1 MTHSIVVGAGV
12 VGLSIAWEL
21 VKRGHRVTVVERGR
35 IGRQASWA
43 GAGILLPANEQT
55 AVHPLEQLTAL
66 SNRLHAEWS
75 AELRSET
82 GIDNGYQVCG
92 GVYLAR
98 SAGEQAALAGLQ
110 SFWDE
115 CQIKYCPMSSK
126 ELAKRYNFIE
136 TSQIRAAMSVPE
148 EAQIRNP
155 LHLLALESA
164 CQLRGVD
171 LVSHAE
177 EVVFETQGNE
187 LVAIRLGERR
197 ITADV
202 FCVAAGAWSSQVL
215 TPLGIQLPMI
225 PVRGQM
231 LLYQSSR
238 FLLKTILNE
247 GSRYIVPRQDGHLLV
262 GSTTEEAGFQNLTTA
277 EGIRELKEFA
287 ERLIPKL
294 TSERLLNSWAGLRPA
309 TYDGFPY
316 LGKMPNWEN
325 GFVATGHF
333 KVGLQQSTGTAVLM
347 AELIETQT
355 PTVEMAVFAP
365 SRVPEF
371 GV

>member
-1 MTHSIVVGAGV
+1 MTHSVVIGAGV

-21 VKRGHRVTVVERGR
+21 AKREHRVTVVERGP

-43 GAGILLPANEQT
+43 GAGILLPTNEET
-55 AVHPLEQLTAL
+55 AVHPLDQLSAL

-98 SAGEQAALAGLQ
+98 SPGEQAALAGLQ

-115 CQIKYCPMSSK
+115 CQIEYGPISNE
-126 ELAKRYNFIE
+126 ELARKQPFLE
-136 TSQIRAAMSVPE
+136 TGQIRAAVSVPG

-155 LHLLALESA
+155 LHLLALEAA
-164 CQLRGVD
+164 CQARGVD

-177 EVVFETQGNE
+177 GMVFETHENE
-187 LVAIRLGERR
+187 LVAIRVGDRR
-197 ITADV
+197 IAADI

-215 TPLGIQLPMI
+215 EPLGSLLPMI

-231 LLYQSSR
+231 LLYRSPHV
-238 FLLKTILNE
+238 LLKTILNE

-262 GSTTEEAGFQNLTTA
+262 GSTTEEAGFKSQTTA
-277 EGIRELKEFA
+277 DGMRDLEDFA
-287 ERLIPKL
+287 ESLIPNLNSK
-294 TSERLLNSWAGLRPA
+294 RLLKSWAGLRPA

-316 LGKMPNWEN
+316 LGKAPNWDN

-333 KVGLQQSTGTAVLM
+333 KVGLQQSTGTAMLM
-347 AELIETQT
+347 ADLMETRTPAIETT
-355 PTVEMAVFAP
+355 VFAP
-365 SRVPEF
+365 SRVSEV
-371 GV
+371 GT